1 RNSPAVVLLYTAAAR
16 APPPPTTTG
25 THGLVDAYAWRKKH
39 ATDTRAGPAAPVGS
53 TRCST
58 LRSLSFDTSWRRSPT
73 FTTSAPATGGT
84 STHRSSGGRG
94 STACRPP
101 EVSCSSTVRKLGSEC
116 LVAPIVA
123 SGSGHAG

>member
-1 RNSPAVVLLYTAAAR
+1 RNSPAVVPLYTAAAR

-25 THGLVDAYAWRKKH
+25 TYGLVDAYSTRKKH

-58 LRSLSFDTSWRRSPT
+58 LRSRSFDTSWRKSPT

-84 STHRSSGGRG
+84 STHRRRGWSS
-94 STACRPP
+94 SACRPP
-101 EVSCSSTVRKLGSEC
+101 EVSCSSTVRKLGSAC